1 MREWIVAGYQAKET
15 TRRFIRNFFG
25 AMRRLPAGR
34 TFGFWIAINCGVCA
48 HGSEPKIILYPDA
61 DLPQARK
68 AFERFRESV
77 RKERLEELFNVQLKY
92 LPIEV
97 TNEAKLRDTLR
108 AAIADKPAVIIGT
121 SGTTA
126 LAAKQLTNS
135 IPIIFA
141 TQFDPTR
148 TGLVVSHA
156 KPGGNL
162 TGFTFSQ
169 PVDDKR
175 LQILKESFP
184 AVKRVAVLG
193 DRYWV
198 QDEFAKRI
206 RSEGGG
212 AGNRLGMQ
220 VQIFEVNDLDGLK
233 SLLQQN
239 DAMAADAWYVPL
251 TFLTARNGKE
261 VVAEFTKTRK
271 PVIYD
276 RTNMV
281 ERGGLLSY
289 QQDIKNPTQI
299 WAGMLK
305 MILSGVKPGDIPVER
320 PKDFELAV
328 NIGAA
333 KAMGITLPKSILRRA
348 DITY

>member
-15 TRRFIRNFFG
+15 TRRFIRNFPTL
-25 AMRRLPAGR
+25 LPSTSLRAKLGIL
-34 TFGFWIAINCGVCA
+34 FALSFCVSVQA
-48 HGSEPKIILYPDA
+48 SEPKLIIYPDA
-61 DLPQARK
+61 DLPQARR

-77 RKERLEELFNVQLKY
+77 RNEQLEALYNVRLEY

-97 TNEAKLRDTLR
+97 TNEEKLRETLR
-108 AAIADKPAVIIGT
+108 AAIARKPAAIIGT

-126 LAAKQLTNS
+126 LAAKHLTS
-135 IPIIFA
+135 TIPIVFA

-148 TGLVVSHA
+148 TGLVESQA

-184 AVKRVAVLG
+184 NVKKVAVLG

-198 QDEFAKRI
+198 QDEYAKRI
-206 RSEGGG
+206 INDGGRG
-212 AGNRLGMQ
+212 SRLGMGLQ
-220 VQIFEVNDLDGLK
+220 VFEVNDLDDLK
-233 SLLQQN
+233 ALLKRN
-239 DAMAADAWYVPL
+239 DAMAVDAWYVPL
-251 TFLTARNGKE
+251 TFMTARNGKE
-261 VVAEFTKTRK
+261 VAAEFAKTRK

-328 NIGAA
+328 NITAA
-333 KAMGITLPKSILRRA
+333 KAMGLTLPKSILRRA